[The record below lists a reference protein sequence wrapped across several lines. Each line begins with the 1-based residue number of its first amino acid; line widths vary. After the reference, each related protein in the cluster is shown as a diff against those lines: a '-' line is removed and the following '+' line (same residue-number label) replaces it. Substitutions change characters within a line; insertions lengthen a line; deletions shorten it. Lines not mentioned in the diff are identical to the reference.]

1 METMFL
7 HFLTYI
13 IERPDIGVARI
24 CSHIFLELL
33 IVTSKETIF
42 FCFIPNDNAMSGIC
56 DHMVNDRVATF
67 SGSENI

>member
-42 FCFIPNDNAMSGIC
+42 FCFIPNDNAMSGTSGIC
-56 DHMVNDRVATF
+56 NQKW
-67 SGSENI
+67 